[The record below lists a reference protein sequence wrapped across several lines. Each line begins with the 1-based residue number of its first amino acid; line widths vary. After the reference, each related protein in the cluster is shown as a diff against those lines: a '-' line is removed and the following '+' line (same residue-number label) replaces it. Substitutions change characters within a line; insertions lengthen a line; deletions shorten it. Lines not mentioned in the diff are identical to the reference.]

1 LDTRNYLKIKENL
14 PKNVNLLAVSK
25 GFRVDQIKQIYEL
38 GQKDFGESKFQ
49 EAYEKQSFL
58 NDIKNIRWHF
68 LGNIQSNK
76 IRKIVKN
83 FDYIHSVDSYKKL
96 IKISSAAAEIGKT
109 QKIMIQLKLANDP
122 QKGGMDSDEILSK
135 WGEIQKISN
144 LKLMGLMTI
153 NPKGLSSEENF
164 QLFSKC
170 REIADSLKLVDCSM
184 GMSNDWKEAIS
195 AGSTWLRLGSV
206 LFGERFNSKN
216 INNKE

>member
-1 LDTRNYLKIKENL
+1 LDTRNYLKIKENI

-25 GFRVDQIKQIYEL
+25 GFSVDHIKHIYDL

-49 EAYEKQSFL
+49 EAYQKQITL
-58 NDIKNIRWHF
+58 NNIKNIRWHF

-96 IKISSAAAEIGKT
+96 LKISSVAGEIGKT
-109 QKIMIQLKLANDP
+109 SKIMLQLKFANDP
-122 QKGGMDSDEILSK
+122 QKGGMDSNEILSK

-144 LKLMGLMTI
+144 LKVMGLMTI
-153 NPKGLSSEENF
+153 NPKGLSSKENF

-184 GMSNDWKEAIS
+184 GMSNDWREAIK
-195 AGSTWLRLGSV
+195 AGSTWLRLGSII
-206 LFGERFNSKN
+206 FGERFN
-216 INNKE
+216 